1 MMMIFVHVY
10 AVIMWYIPEVL
21 TSMYMILLDYVLL
34 CHTLQILRQVNTGD
48 VVLTQIVLSYSGRMM
63 FVGTSSGAVRAVK
76 FPLTDPGEWQ
86 EHQVHSAA
94 VSRVSESMWVWDFS
108 YDCIPLY
115 LHVYMYM

>member
-1 MMMIFVHVY
+1 
-10 AVIMWYIPEVL
+10 
-21 TSMYMILLDYVLL
+21 MYMYVLEKHALHMHIDCADTNVPQIVTCMYMYLYAIHYILLL
-34 CHTLQILRQVNTGD
+34 CHILQILRQVNTGD

-94 VSRVSESMWVWDFS
+94 VSRVSLCGCCTPQCQLS
-108 YDCIPLY
+108 
-115 LHVYMYM
+115 